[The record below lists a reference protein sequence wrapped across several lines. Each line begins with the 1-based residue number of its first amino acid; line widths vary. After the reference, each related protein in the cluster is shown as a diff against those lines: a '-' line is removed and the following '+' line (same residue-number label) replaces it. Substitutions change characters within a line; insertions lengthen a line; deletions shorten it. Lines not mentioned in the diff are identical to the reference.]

1 MRHSG
6 TSTSRS
12 VRRRA
17 RQCSI
22 LIAGSLLVAATA
34 CEAPAPASPPSE
46 GMAVRLPSIPL
57 PKAKSFTVSPEAID
71 ALGCAECDKPGSPD
85 AARFFYGSLPLA
97 SVDEQ
102 IAGTATDVSSSIG
115 NLFASGY
122 FGGIYLRGNLQGAG
136 ATDADLSPFAPLLD
150 QIGAGTTAG
159 IDSIVGQLLKIS
171 RTGSDAD
178 VKNASTLWSAIL
190 AAIAGYN
197 RGYLEVALEN
207 PPAGATAPTDTF
219 SCASLFDCRSTTL
232 PMAALDQLKP
242 QRKALLNPTS
252 FDWLAASTVATQIA
266 TTTNAAGRDV
276 WTDLLA
282 DSDFT
287 PDGYATIIDLSIG
300 FLEVTQ
306 AALFANLAGA
316 VGGNP
321 DLARRGLV
329 ATASMVAWAGSY
341 FLGLASPLK
350 NSVQPTLT
358 CP

>member
-1 MRHSG
+1 MV
-6 TSTSRS
+6 ST
-12 VRRRA
+12 
-17 RQCSI
+17 I
-22 LIAGSLLVAATA
+22 TA
-34 CEAPAPASPPSE
+34 CEAPPPPSAPVTGE
-46 GMAVRLPSIPL
+46 TVVLPSIPL
-57 PKAKSFTVSPEAID
+57 PKAKSFTVSAEAID
-71 ALGCAECDKPGSPD
+71 ALGCIECDKPGTPD
-85 AARFFYGSLPLA
+85 AARFFYGTLPLA
-97 SVDEQ
+97 SVDDQ
-102 IAGTATDVSSSIG
+102 IAGSATDVSASIG

-122 FGGIYLRGNLQGAG
+122 FGGIYLRGNLQDSNA
-136 ATDADLSPFAPLLD
+136 ADADLSPFAPLLD

-159 IDSIVGQLLKIS
+159 IDVVVGELLKIS

-178 VKNASTLWSAIL
+178 VKNAATLWSAIL

-207 PPAGATAPTDTF
+207 PPAGAVAPTDTF

-232 PMAALDQLKP
+232 PLAALDQLKP
-242 QRKALLNPTS
+242 QRKALTNPTS
-252 FDWLAASTVATQIA
+252 LDWAAASMVATQIA
-266 TTTNAAGRDV
+266 STTNDAGRDV
-276 WTDLLA
+276 WTNLLA

-287 PDGYATIIDLSIG
+287 PEGYATIIDLSIG

-358 CP
+358 CQ